1 MARTA
6 NGGVQGS
13 PAAIEQVKNWW
24 WEMSAILLVEVV
36 VP

>member
-1 MARTA
+1 MMARTA

-24 WEMSAILLVEVV
+24 EMSAILLVEVV